1 MLRQCNAR
9 RLDMRH
15 LRTWFK
21 AGTGVL
27 DDVLLQLSSEL
38 FHEVFEITLRFTT
51 VSKWAYFITLTDFE
65 VPKILLAKYPFAAIG
80 SGLIGIIFVPVVRHR
95 AGVFSS
101 NCNYLNRVYPPHWTD
116 EKSNFTWSPLARGC
130 SRFQNRSGSGIW
142 QATPSQRVIT
152 R

>member
-80 SGLIGIIFVPVVRHR
+80 SGLIEIIFVPVVRHR

-101 NCNYLNRVYPPHWTD
+101 NYSYLSRVYPPHWTD

-130 SRFQNRSGSGIW
+130 SRFQNRSGSGFW

>member
-1 MLRQCNAR
+1 MLE
-9 RLDMRH
+9 
-15 LRTWFK
+15 
-21 AGTGVL
+21 
-27 DDVLLQLSSEL
+27 DVLLQLSLEL

-101 NCNYLNRVYPPHWTD
+101 NYSYLSRVYPPHWTD

>member
-1 MLRQCNAR
+1 MLE
-9 RLDMRH
+9 
-15 LRTWFK
+15 
-21 AGTGVL
+21 
-27 DDVLLQLSSEL
+27 DVLFQLSLEL

-101 NCNYLNRVYPPHWTD
+101 NCSYLNRAYPPHWTD
-116 EKSNFTWSPLARGC
+116 DKSNFTWSPLARGC

-142 QATPSQRVIT
+142 QATPSQRVII